1 MPVKAILFD
10 LDGVIVDTLHFHF
23 LAWQEMF
30 NRWGGEVR
38 ELTVLIHEGR
48 SSREILPIL
57 IKEAGIE
64 IPEEQRHD
72 FIETKRAYYRS
83 IVDVQFYPGAKAV
96 LKKLNKEG
104 YRLAL
109 VTACAKKNMNHALSE
124 NELKLFD
131 VIITGDDIPRAKP
144 NPDPYDITR
153 KKLGLE
159 RDECLVVENAPLGIE
174 SGKNAGLKVAAIA
187 TTLPREYLKGADYY
201 LETLEDIVNILS
213 KNIS

>member
-23 LAWQEMF
+23 LAWHEMF
-30 NRWGGEVR
+30 HRLGGEVQ
-38 ELTVLIHEGR
+38 ELTVLLHEGR
-48 SSREILPIL
+48 SSREILPLL
-57 IKEAGIE
+57 IEEAGIE

-83 IVDVQFYPGAKAV
+83 IVDVQFYPEAKET
-96 LKKLNKEG
+96 LQKLHKEG

-109 VTACAKKNMNHALSE
+109 VTACAKKNMNHALSD

-144 NPDPYDITR
+144 NPDPYEIAR

-159 RDECLVVENAPLGIE
+159 KDECLVVENAPLGIE
-174 SGKNAGLKVAAIA
+174 SGKNAGIKVAAIA
-187 TTLPREYLKGADYY
+187 TTLPKDILRER
-201 LETLEDIVNILS
+201 IIIL
-213 KNIS
+213 IL

>member
-30 NRWGGEVR
+30 RRWDGEVK
-38 ELTVLIHEGR
+38 ELTVLLHEGR

-57 IKEAGIE
+57 IEEAGIE
-64 IPEEQRHD
+64 IPEDQRYD

-83 IVDVQFYPGAKAV
+83 IVKVQFYPEAKET
-96 LKKLNKEG
+96 LQKLHKEG
-104 YRLAL
+104 YKLAL

-124 NELKLFD
+124 DELKLFD

-144 NPDPYDITR
+144 YPDPYEIAQ
-153 KKLGLE
+153 KKLGFE
-159 RDECLVVENAPLGIE
+159 KDECLVIENAPLGIE
-174 SGKNAGLKVAAIA
+174 SGKNAGIKVAAIA
-187 TTLPREYLKGADYY
+187 TTLPKEYLKGADYY
-201 LETLEDIVNILS
+201 FDTLSDIFEYLGT
-213 KNIS
+213 

>member
-23 LAWQEMF
+23 LAWLEMF
-30 NRWGGEVR
+30 RRWGGEVQ
-38 ELTVLIHEGR
+38 ELTVLLHEGR
-48 SSREILPIL
+48 SSREILPLL
-57 IKEAGIE
+57 IEEAGIE
-64 IPEEQRHD
+64 IPEDQRHD

-83 IVDVQFYPGAKAV
+83 IVDVQFYPEAKET
-96 LKKLNKEG
+96 LKRLHKEG
-104 YRLAL
+104 YTLAL

-144 NPDPYDITR
+144 NPDPYEIAR

-159 RDECLVVENAPLGIE
+159 KDECLVVENAPLGIE
-174 SGKNAGLKVAAIA
+174 SGKNAGIKVAAIA
-187 TTLPREYLKGADYY
+187 TTLPKEYLKGADYY
-201 LETLEDIVNILS
+201 LDTLKDIFQYLV
-213 KNIS
+213 

>member
-23 LAWQEMF
+23 LAWLEMF
-30 NRWGGEVR
+30 RRWGGEVQ
-38 ELTVLIHEGR
+38 ELTVLLHEGR
-48 SSREILPIL
+48 SSREILPLL
-57 IKEAGIE
+57 IEEAGID
-64 IPEEQRHD
+64 IPEDQRSD

-83 IVDVQFYPGAKAV
+83 IVDVQFYPEAKESL
-96 LKKLNKEG
+96 LKLHKWG
-104 YRLAL
+104 YTLAL

-144 NPDPYDITR
+144 NPDPYDIAR

-159 RDECLVVENAPLGIE
+159 KDECLVVENAPLGIE
-174 SGKNAGLKVAAIA
+174 SGKNAGIKVAAIA
-187 TTLPREYLKGADYY
+187 TTLPKEYLKGADYY
-201 LETLEDIVNILS
+201 LNTLKDIFQYLKS
-213 KNIS
+213 

>member
-38 ELTVLIHEGR
+38 ELTVLLHEGR
-48 SSREILPIL
+48 SSREILPLL
-57 IKEAGIE
+57 IEEAGID
-64 IPEEQRHD
+64 IPEDQRHD

-83 IVDVQFYPGAKAV
+83 IVDVQFYPEAKET
-96 LKKLNKEG
+96 LKKLHKEG
-104 YRLAL
+104 YTLAL
-109 VTACAKKNMNHALSE
+109 VTACARRNMNHALSE
-124 NELKLFD
+124 NELKFFD

-144 NPDPYDITR
+144 NPDPYDIAR

-159 RDECLVVENAPLGIE
+159 KDECLVVENAPLGIE
-174 SGKNAGLKVAAIA
+174 SGKNAGIRVAAIA
-187 TTLPREYLKGADYY
+187 TTLPKKYLKGADYY
-201 LETLEDIVNILS
+201 LDGLEDLFQYL
-213 KNIS
+213 K

>member
-1 MPVKAILFD
+1 MPVKGILFD
-10 LDGVIVDTLHFHF
+10 LDGVIVDTLHYHF

-30 NRWGGEVR
+30 RRWGGEVK
-38 ELTVLIHEGR
+38 ELTVLVHEGR

-64 IPEEQRHD
+64 IPQEQWHE

-83 IVDVQFYPGAKAV
+83 IVDVQFYPGAKDV
-96 LKKLNKEG
+96 LKRLHKEG

-131 VIITGDDIPRAKP
+131 TVITGDDVPQAKP
-144 NPDPYDITR
+144 HPDPYDIAR
-153 KKLGLE
+153 KKLRLKK
-159 RDECLVVENAPLGIE
+159 DECLVVENAPLGIE
-174 SGKNAGLKVAAIA
+174 SANNAGIKVAAIA

-201 LETLEDIVNILS
+201 LNTLNDIFQYL
-213 KNIS
+213 K

>member
-23 LAWQEMF
+23 LAWNEMF
-30 NRWGGEVR
+30 HRWGGEVK

-48 SSREILPIL
+48 SSREILPLL
-57 IKEAGIE
+57 IEEAGIE
-64 IPEEQRHD
+64 IPEDKRHD

-83 IVDVQFYPGAKAV
+83 IVDVQFYPEAKETL
-96 LKKLNKEG
+96 LKLHKEG
-104 YRLAL
+104 YTLAL

-144 NPDPYDITR
+144 NPDPYEIAR
-153 KKLGLE
+153 KKLGLKK
-159 RDECLVVENAPLGIE
+159 DECLVVENAPLGIE
-174 SGKNAGLKVAAIA
+174 SGKNAGIKVAAIA
-187 TTLPREYLKGADYY
+187 TTLPKEYLKGADYY
-201 LETLEDIVNILS
+201 LNTLNDIFQYL
-213 KNIS
+213 K

>member
-30 NRWGGEVR
+30 RKWGGEVQ
-38 ELTVLIHEGR
+38 ELTVLLHEGR
-48 SSREILPIL
+48 SSREILPLL
-57 IKEAGIE
+57 IEEAGID
-64 IPEEQRHD
+64 IPEDQRHD

-83 IVDVQFYPGAKAV
+83 IVDVQFYPEAKET
-96 LKKLNKEG
+96 LKKLHKEG
-104 YRLAL
+104 YTLAL

-144 NPDPYDITR
+144 NPDPYDIAR
-153 KKLGLE
+153 KKLGLGK
-159 RDECLVVENAPLGIE
+159 DECLVIENAPLGIE
-174 SGKNAGLKVAAIA
+174 SGKNAGIKVAAIA
-187 TTLPREYLKGADYY
+187 TTLPKEYLKGADYY
-201 LETLEDIVNILS
+201 LTTLNDIFQYL
-213 KNIS
+213 K

>member
-30 NRWGGEVR
+30 RKWGGEVQ
-38 ELTVLIHEGR
+38 ELTVLLHEGR
-48 SSREILPIL
+48 SSREILPLL
-57 IKEAGIE
+57 IEEAGID
-64 IPEEQRHD
+64 IPEDQRHD

-83 IVDVQFYPGAKAV
+83 IVDVQFYPEAKET
-96 LKKLNKEG
+96 LKRLHKEG
-104 YRLAL
+104 YTLAL

-144 NPDPYDITR
+144 NPDPYDIAR
-153 KKLGLE
+153 KKLGLGK
-159 RDECLVVENAPLGIE
+159 DECLVIENAPLGIE
-174 SGKNAGLKVAAIA
+174 SGKNAGIKVAAIA
-187 TTLPREYLKGADYY
+187 TTLPKEYLKGADYY
-201 LETLEDIVNILS
+201 LTTLNDIFQYL
-213 KNIS
+213 K

>member
-1 MPVKAILFD
+1 MPIKAILFD

-30 NRWGGEVR
+30 RRWDGEVR
-38 ELTVLIHEGR
+38 ELTVLLHEGR

-57 IKEAGIE
+57 IEEAGIE
-64 IPEEQRHD
+64 IPEDQRHD

-96 LKKLNKEG
+96 LKKLHKEG

-109 VTACAKKNMNHALSE
+109 VTACAKKNMNHALTE

-131 VIITGDDIPRAKP
+131 VVITGDDIPRAKP
-144 NPDPYDITR
+144 NPDPYDIAR

-159 RDECLVVENAPLGIE
+159 KNECLVVENAPLGIE
-174 SGKNAGLKVAAIA
+174 SGKNAGIKVAAIA
-187 TTLPREYLKGADYY
+187 TTLPQEYLNGADYY
-201 LETLEDIVNILS
+201 LDTLEDIFKYLM
-213 KNIS
+213 

>member
-23 LAWQEMF
+23 LAWLEMF
-30 NRWGGEVR
+30 RRWGGEVQ
-38 ELTVLIHEGR
+38 ELTVLLHEGR
-48 SSREILPIL
+48 NSREILPLL
-57 IKEAGIE
+57 IEEAGIE
-64 IPEEQRHD
+64 IPEDQRHD

-83 IVDVQFYPGAKAV
+83 IVDVQFYPEAKET
-96 LKKLNKEG
+96 LKRLHKEG
-104 YRLAL
+104 YTLAL

-144 NPDPYDITR
+144 NPDPYEIAR

-159 RDECLVVENAPLGIE
+159 KDECLVVENAP
-174 SGKNAGLKVAAIA
+174 
-187 TTLPREYLKGADYY
+187 
-201 LETLEDIVNILS
+201 
-213 KNIS
+213 

>member
-30 NRWGGEVR
+30 RRWGGEVK
-38 ELTVLIHEGR
+38 ELTVLLHEGR

-57 IKEAGIE
+57 IEEAGIE
-64 IPEEQRHD
+64 IPEDQRQD

-83 IVDVQFYPGAKAV
+83 IVKVQFYPEAKET
-96 LKKLNKEG
+96 LQKLHKEG
-104 YRLAL
+104 YKLAL

-124 NELKLFD
+124 DELKLFD

-144 NPDPYDITR
+144 YPDPYEIAQ
-153 KKLGLE
+153 KKLGFE
-159 RDECLVVENAPLGIE
+159 KDECLVIENAPLGIE
-174 SGKNAGLKVAAIA
+174 SGKNAGIKVAAIA
-187 TTLPREYLKGADYY
+187 TTLPKEYLKGADYY
-201 LETLEDIVNILS
+201 LDTLSDIFEYLGT
-213 KNIS
+213 

>member
-23 LAWQEMF
+23 LAWLEMF
-30 NRWGGEVR
+30 RRWGGEVQ
-38 ELTVLIHEGR
+38 ELTVLLHEGR
-48 SSREILPIL
+48 NSREILPLL
-57 IKEAGIE
+57 IEEAGIE
-64 IPEEQRHD
+64 IPEDQRHD

-83 IVDVQFYPGAKAV
+83 IVDVQFYPEAKET
-96 LKKLNKEG
+96 LKRLHKEG
-104 YRLAL
+104 YTLAL

-144 NPDPYDITR
+144 NPDPYEIAR

-159 RDECLVVENAPLGIE
+159 KDECLVVENAPLGIE
-174 SGKNAGLKVAAIA
+174 SGKNAGIKVAAIA
-187 TTLPREYLKGADYY
+187 TTLPKEYLKGADYY
-201 LETLEDIVNILS
+201 LDTLKDIFQYLV
-213 KNIS
+213 

>member
-30 NRWGGEVR
+30 RRWGGEVQ
-38 ELTVLIHEGR
+38 ELTVLLHEGR
-48 SSREILPIL
+48 SSREILPLL
-57 IKEAGIE
+57 IEEAGIE
-64 IPEEQRHD
+64 IPEDQRHD

-83 IVDVQFYPGAKAV
+83 IVDVQFYPEAKESL
-96 LKKLNKEG
+96 LKLHKWG
-104 YRLAL
+104 YTLAL

-144 NPDPYDITR
+144 NPDPYEIAR

-159 RDECLVVENAPLGIE
+159 KDECLVVENAPLGIE
-174 SGKNAGLKVAAIA
+174 SGKNAGIKVAAIA
-187 TTLPREYLKGADYY
+187 TTLPKEYLKGADYY
-201 LETLEDIVNILS
+201 LNTLKDIFKYL
-213 KNIS
+213 K

>member
-30 NRWGGEVR
+30 RRWGGEVK
-38 ELTVLIHEGR
+38 ELTVLLHEGR

-57 IKEAGIE
+57 IEEAGIE
-64 IPEEQRHD
+64 IPEDQRYD

-83 IVDVQFYPGAKAV
+83 IVKVQFYPEAKET
-96 LKKLNKEG
+96 LQKLHKEG
-104 YRLAL
+104 YKLAL

-124 NELKLFD
+124 DELKLFD

-144 NPDPYDITR
+144 YPDPYEIAQ
-153 KKLGLE
+153 KKLGFE
-159 RDECLVVENAPLGIE
+159 KDECLVIENAPLGIE
-174 SGKNAGLKVAAIA
+174 SGKNAGIKVAAIA
-187 TTLPREYLKGADYY
+187 TTLPKEYLKGADYY
-201 LETLEDIVNILS
+201 LDTLSDIFEYLGT
-213 KNIS
+213 